1 MIKYKNGVAVQLTD
15 LEVAEYEAR
24 QVEAT
29 ADKAVMLISE
39 TRANRD
45 NILTTVVDPLVSNNL
60 RWAELTSDK
69 QAEWS
74 TYRTALL
81 NVPQQAGF
89 PQTVTWP
96 TQPEVI

>member
-24 QVEAT
+24 QVEAM

-45 NILTTVVDPLVSNNL
+45 SILTTVVDPMVSNPL
-60 RWAELTSDK
+60 RWAELTADK
-69 QAEWS
+69 QAEWA

-81 NVPQQAGF
+81 GVPQQDGF
-89 PQTVTWP
+89 PHTVEWP

>member
-45 NILTTVVDPLVSNNL
+45 NILTTVVDPLVSNPL
-60 RWAELTSDK
+60 RWADLTSDK
-69 QAEWS
+69 QAEWA

-81 NVPQQAGF
+81 DVPQQTGF